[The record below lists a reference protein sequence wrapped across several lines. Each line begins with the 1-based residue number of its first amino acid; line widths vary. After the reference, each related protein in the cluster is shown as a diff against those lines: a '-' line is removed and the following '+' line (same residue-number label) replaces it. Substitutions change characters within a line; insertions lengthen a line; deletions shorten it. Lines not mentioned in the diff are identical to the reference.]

1 MVDWDGER
9 QAGQDR
15 ATRSLAGLALALC
28 LVVLGVFLAQKLAAA
43 SRLEDCL
50 MTGRTNC
57 APVEMAVR

>member
-15 ATRSLAGLALALC
+15 ATRSLAGLALVLC
-28 LVVLGVFLAQKLAAA
+28 FVVIGVFLAQRLAETA
-43 SRLEDCL
+43 RLEDCL

-57 APVEMAVR
+57 APIEMAAR